1 MFCGKCGTKN
11 SDDAVFCKEC
21 GAPIGTAQ
29 KGPDKLAAVPSYSLQ
44 SSQRNRVV
52 GIAAVG
58 VVAVVVIALLF
69 ALLSG
74 RSYKSTVTKFL
85 DATFEADA
93 KTILNLVPDNMIDYM
108 LDDTGYDRADMND
121 ALDELSE
128 ELQDEIDYI
137 TRYLGDDWKVSYEI
151 LSTED
156 ISAKELREL
165 KSDYEEYDVA
175 VSTAKNV
182 EVTVTVKAA
191 DMETSN
197 TIEIPVIKVG
207 RSWYLDVEN
216 LASIF

>member
-11 SDDAVFCKEC
+11 FDGAMFCKEC

-29 KGPDKLAAVPSYSLQ
+29 KGSDKLAAVPSYSIR
-44 SSQRNRVV
+44 SSQRNRIV

-58 VVAVVVIALLF
+58 IVAVVVIVLLF
-69 ALLSG
+69 ALLGG

-85 DATFEADA
+85 DATFKADA
-93 KTILNLVPDNMIDYM
+93 KTILSLMPDDMVDYM
-108 LDDTGYDRADMND
+108 LDDIGYDRADMND
-121 ALDELSE
+121 VLDELSE
-128 ELQDEIDYI
+128 ELQDQIDYI
-137 TRYLGDDWKVSYEI
+137 TRYFGDDWTVSYEI
-151 LSTED
+151 LSAEN

-175 VSTAKNV
+175 VSAAKNV

-197 TIEIPVIKVG
+197 TIKIPVVKVG
-207 RSWYLDVEN
+207 RAWYLDVEN
-216 LASIF
+216 LDNIF

>member
-1 MFCGKCGTKN
+1 M
-11 SDDAVFCKEC
+11 FCKEC

-29 KGPDKLAAVPSYSLQ
+29 KDSDKLTAVPSYAIQ

-58 VVAVVVIALLF
+58 VVAVVVIVMLF
-69 ALLSG
+69 ALLGG

-85 DATFEADA
+85 DATFKADA
-93 KTILNLVPDNMIDYM
+93 KTILSLMPDDMIDYM
-108 LDDTGYDRADMND
+108 LDDIGYDRADMND

-128 ELQDEIDYI
+128 ELQDEINYI
-137 TRYLGDDWKVSYEI
+137 TYYLGDDWKVSYEI
-151 LSTED
+151 LGAED

-165 KSDYEEYDVA
+165 KSDYEEYDVT
-175 VSTAKNV
+175 VSAAKNV
-182 EVTVTVKAA
+182 EVTVTIKAA
-191 DMETSN
+191 DTETSN

-216 LASIF
+216 LGNIF